1 MGGILVLLHGCIDI
15 KGTVLDKMHYLFYY
29 LAPAMNPRYLSL
41 IDAATGASVSASVRV
56 GMAVETV
63 GQAGRPKTITGFQV
77 CSVLFVIPH
86 SHHIARYDLISR
98 MQCRHTL
105 HPYCWG
111 LKIAPSWLE
120 ATTHP

>member
-15 KGTVLDKMHYLFYY
+15 KGTVLDKMHYLLYY

-41 IDAATGASVSASVRV
+41 IDAVTGASVSASVRV

-77 CSVLFVIPH
+77 CSFVQFFTPIIP
-86 SHHIARYDLISR
+86 SVMVATVIVCNSSDPYDTRVAGI
-98 MQCRHTL
+98 
-105 HPYCWG
+105 
-111 LKIAPSWLE
+111 
-120 ATTHP
+120 

>member
-41 IDAATGASVSASVRV
+41 IDAVTGASVSASVRV

-77 CSVLFVIPH
+77 CSAHICSRLPSSGHPLRRLIH
-86 SHHIARYDLISR
+86 S
-98 MQCRHTL
+98 CRHTL
-105 HPYCWG
+105 HPCCWG
-111 LKIAPSWLE
+111 SKTAPSWLE
-120 ATTHP
+120 ATTRP

>member
-41 IDAATGASVSASVRV
+41 IDAVTGASVSASVRV

-77 CSVLFVIPH
+77 CSAYVGTPSHPH
-86 SHHIARYDLISR
+86 SHHNTRYD
-98 MQCRHTL
+98 M
-105 HPYCWG
+105 
-111 LKIAPSWLE
+111 
-120 ATTHP
+120 